1 MEWTRQID
9 RAAGRWTERSG
20 RSGMGWSATTGT
32 HWLRGDAAMRRD
44 AWDAH
49 FRPGAHQQSP
59 GGRGGGDPSQDARM
73 SRPPFSTAAVSAGAS
88 EEPVL
93 KRDEE
98 RGRDED

>member
-59 GGRGGGDPSQDARM
+59 GGRGGGGTLARM
-73 SRPPFSTAAVSAGAS
+73 PGCQDPRFPLQQYPQALARSQC
-88 EEPVL
+88 
-93 KRDEE
+93 
-98 RGRDED
+98 